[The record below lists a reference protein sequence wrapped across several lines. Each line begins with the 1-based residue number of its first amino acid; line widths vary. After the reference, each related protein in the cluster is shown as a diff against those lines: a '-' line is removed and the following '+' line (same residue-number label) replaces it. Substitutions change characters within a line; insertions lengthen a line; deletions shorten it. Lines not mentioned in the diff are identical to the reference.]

1 MELLNFLLEEQ
12 KMTFQRVAEILAQ
25 HKDLKVEDI
34 KEDSTFE
41 SFGFD
46 SLDIVELIMVFEQ
59 EFGISLT
66 MNQNIKTVGELV
78 KLIEQAK

>member
-1 MELLNFLLEEQ
+1 
-12 KMTFQRVAEILAQ
+12 MTFQRVAEILAK

-66 MNQNIKTVGELV
+66 MTQNIKTVGDLV
-78 KLIEQAK
+78 NLIEQAK

>member
-1 MELLNFLLEEQ
+1 
-12 KMTFQRVAEILAQ
+12 MTFQRVAEILAQ

>member
-1 MELLNFLLEEQ
+1 
-12 KMTFQRVAEILAQ
+12 MTFQRVAELLAK

-46 SLDIVELIMVFEQ
+46 SLDLVELIMIFEQ
-59 EFGISLT
+59 EFGISLS
-66 MNQNIKTVGELV
+66 MNQNIKTVGDLV
-78 KLIEQAK
+78 RLIEQAE

>member
-1 MELLNFLLEEQ
+1 
-12 KMTFQRVAEILAQ
+12 MTFKRVAELLAE

-46 SLDIVELIMVFEQ
+46 SLDVVELIMVFEQ

-66 MNQNIKTVGELV
+66 MPQNLKTVGDLV
-78 KLIEQAK
+78 KLIDQTK

>member
-1 MELLNFLLEEQ
+1 
-12 KMTFQRVAEILAQ
+12 MTFQRVAEILAER
-25 HKDLKVEDI
+25 KDLKVEDI

-46 SLDIVELIMVFEQ
+46 SLDIVELVMVFEQ
-59 EFGISLT
+59 EFGISLSMT
-66 MNQNIKTVGELV
+66 QNIKTVGDLV

>member
-1 MELLNFLLEEQ
+1 
-12 KMTFQRVAEILAQ
+12 MTTFEKVAQILAE
-25 HKDLKVEDI
+25 HKDLNVQDI

-59 EFGISLT
+59 EFGISLS
-66 MNQNIKTVGELV
+66 MNQNIKTVGDLV

>member
-1 MELLNFLLEEQ
+1 
-12 KMTFQRVAEILAQ
+12 MTFQRVSEILAK

-66 MNQNIKTVGELV
+66 MTQNIKTVGDLV
-78 KLIEQAK
+78 NLIEQAK